1 MTEPRS
7 DDLIAR
13 LTSVT
18 VSHTEKCKAK
28 TAEVG
33 LPEGWCVGA
42 ECTVSV
48 PPAPRPTW
56 NQYGLALAET
66 VASRADCSRR
76 KVGAVIMRPDHS
88 IVATGYNGAPSD
100 AGSCLKGD
108 CPRGRASTEEVP
120 GYDSPGVAEGT
131 VQPSSYDIGPG
142 SCIAL
147 HAEQNALLRA
157 SWDEMQDS
165 VLYVTCKPCD
175 GCLRMI
181 LGTPLRAVVW
191 PQGYRDLRQSR

>member
-1 MTEPRS
+1 MTEVPQQIR
-7 DDLIAR
+7 
-13 LTSVT
+13 VN
-18 VSHTEKCKAK
+18 HTEECKAK
-28 TAEVG
+28 TAEVS

-42 ECTVSV
+42 GCTVTI

-56 NQYGLALAET
+56 DQYGLALAET
-66 VASRADCSRR
+66 VATRADCSRR

-88 IVATGYNGAPSD
+88 IVATGYNGAP
-100 AGSCLKGD
+100 AKQGSCLKGD

-120 GYDSPGVAEGT
+120 GYDQPGA
-131 VQPSSYDIGPG
+131 SSYDIGAG
-142 SCIAL
+142 TCIAL

-165 VLYVTCKPCD
+165 VLYVTCEPCG
-175 GCLRMI
+175 GCMRMV

-191 PQGYRDLRQSR
+191 PGGYRDLRQP